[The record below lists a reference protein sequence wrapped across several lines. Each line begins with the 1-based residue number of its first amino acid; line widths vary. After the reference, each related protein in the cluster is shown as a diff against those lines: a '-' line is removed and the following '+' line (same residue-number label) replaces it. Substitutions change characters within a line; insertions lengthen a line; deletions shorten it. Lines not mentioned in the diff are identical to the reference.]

1 MSIWE
6 RYAHIRTSN
15 GYQIDLYKNDL
26 MYKHTA
32 RLADSAHL
40 DRFMCI
46 KFFHIHKSTLIWRA
60 DC

>member
-6 RYAHIRTSN
+6 RYAHIGTSN

-40 DRFMCI
+40 GIRLGF
-46 KFFHIHKSTLIWRA
+46 STTRLA
-60 DC
+60 GFAYLKNNK